1 MTENAMTK
9 HDVLTE
15 KEMSEFTM
23 NSRILRNIEYYRNKM
38 NLQKSDM
45 NILDWGCGRG
55 RAVAWLREQG
65 YSVFGTDIDPE
76 PINNCRDLLSSRG
89 LDPDVVISLM
99 ENGEEKKFPHAFFH
113 LSFSDGVFEHVKDI
127 EQVASN
133 FKRLTAPGGVGIH
146 FFPAHKHFIEIHL
159 RMPFL
164 HWLPKNKLRKI
175 YIFLLLLLGKDPKWK
190 ELQGKTKLEQ
200 AQSYYEYTIYKT
212 YYRSPRVLTEIFT
225 RNKFK
230 VDFIPLAN
238 FGLDK
243 HPILNKLVELKL
255 LQPVLNWCMCNFGQ
269 VGLVITRRPD

>member
-1 MTENAMTK
+1 MTK

-23 NSRILRNIEYYRNKM
+23 NDRILRNIEYYRNKM
-38 NLQKSDM
+38 NLKKSDM

-65 YSVFGTDIDPE
+65 YNAFGVDIDPE
-76 PINNCRDLLSSRG
+76 PINNCRNLLSSRG
-89 LDPDVVISLM
+89 LDTDSIISLM
-99 ENGEEKKFPHAFFH
+99 ENGEEKKIPRAFFH

-133 FKRLTAPGGVGIH
+133 LKRLTAPGGVGIH
-146 FFPAHKHFIEIHL
+146 LFPAHKHFIEIHL

-175 YIFLLLLLGKDPKWK
+175 YISLLLLLGKDPKWK
-190 ELQGKTKLEQ
+190 ELQGKTKREQ
-200 AQSYYEYTIYKT
+200 TQTYYEYTIYKT
-212 YYRSPRVLTEIFT
+212 YYRSPHSLTEVFT
-225 RNKFK
+225 RNKLG
-230 VDFIPLAN
+230 VDFIPLAD

-243 HPILNKLVELKL
+243 HPILNKLVKLKL
-255 LQPVLNWCMCNFGQ
+255 LRPILNWCMCNFGQ
-269 VGLVITRRPD
+269 MGLVITRRPD